1 MFPMALV
8 QIVIALV
15 IVGIVLWALTQFPI
29 DPTIAKLIRVLVI
42 VITAIWVCYVL
53 VGMVGGGYSHPLIR

>member
-15 IVGIVLWALTQFPI
+15 IVGIVLWPSAPRWT
-29 DPTIAKLIRVLVI
+29 RH
-42 VITAIWVCYVL
+42 
-53 VGMVGGGYSHPLIR
+53 S

>member
-1 MFPMALV
+1 MFPMGLISI
-8 QIVIALV
+8 IVALV

-42 VITAIWVCYVL
+42 VIVAIWICYTL
-53 VGMVGGGYSHPLIR
+53 LGLAGGVHPILR